1 MPLEGGDV
9 RSLETLGASG
19 DLEFNRLTFV
29 QRFISLRLNRG
40 EMDENVLARLA
51 LDESKSLAGIK
62 PLHCSLFFQLCFSF
76 LFELFGAVF
85 HRLQAKKEGCKCG
98 LAAPSTILKVLQ
110 EQQTQCDRLTFSLPS
125 PFNSAPRVSRSSEAG
140 DLQQFCPI
148 KAFLSKVPAMKTRTT
163 IISTSPGKRANQKQ
177 THYLADPP

>member
-1 MPLEGGDV
+1 MICAAKKRASPPRRARFLPLEGGDV

-40 EMDENVLARLA
+40 EMDENVLAGLA
-51 LDESKSLAGIK
+51 LDESKSLAGIE

-85 HRLQAKKEGCKCG
+85 HRLQSKKEGCKCG

-110 EQQTQCDRLTFSLPS
+110 EQQTHVYPLMSSLRS
-125 PFNSAPRVSRSSEAG
+125 PFNSALRVSQGTPGGRLPAILPYQ
-140 DLQQFCPI
+140 D
-148 KAFLSKVPAMKTRTT
+148 FLE
-163 IISTSPGKRANQKQ
+163 
-177 THYLADPP
+177 